1 MIKKTITYP
10 NAHGRL
16 VTEDFHFN
24 LTQFEAVELQVS
36 RKGGF
41 TETIEY
47 LSKSG
52 DKKEQLAVIKEVILA
67 SYGEVTGVD
76 RHFVKKPEF
85 ADAFSHTEA
94 FSILFFELFGDAN
107 KAAEF
112 FNELMPAGSDATPQR
127 PATQDHQQKAQST
140 FQRVDI
146 PLESQSGVEIIRSEH
161 DHQPR
166 MSPASFQAMAPEDGA
181 KFIRE
186 GGIID
191 PSL

>member
-1 MIKKTITYP
+1 MIKKTISYP
-10 NAHGRL
+10 NAHGRM

-36 RKGGF
+36 HKGGF
-41 TETIEY
+41 TETLEY

-52 DKKEQLAVIKEVILA
+52 EKKEQLAVIKEVILA
-67 SYGEVTGVD
+67 AYGEVTGVD

-112 FNELMPAGSDATPQR
+112 FNELIPAGTDTSQR
-127 PATQDHQQKAQST
+127 PATQDHQKKQESS

-146 PLESQSGVEIIRSEH
+146 PIEQPGVEIIQH
-161 DHQPR
+161 HPK
-166 MSPASFQAMAPEDGA
+166 MSPASFQAMAPEDA
-181 KFIRE
+181 AQFIRN
-186 GGIID
+186 GGEID
-191 PSL
+191 PTL